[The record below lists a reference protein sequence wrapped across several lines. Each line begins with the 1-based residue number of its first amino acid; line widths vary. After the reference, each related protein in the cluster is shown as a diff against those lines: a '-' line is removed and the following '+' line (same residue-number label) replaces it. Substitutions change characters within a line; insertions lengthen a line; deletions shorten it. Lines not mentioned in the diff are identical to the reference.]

1 MTYLSFQSVLR
12 KTQCTRSARR
22 KTPLDGAIRSG
33 FLVARRTRPCAARHG
48 GVAPVEMLID
58 ASSSVELTGLACVW
72 NIVRSSD
79 LHLPPRPVAKV
90 VTQKAHPPSNV
101 MVQRPNE
108 VEFLSEVLGTIEDLP
123 EGFAERLAKLVADKP
138 EDRAE
143 AIRRLIEEHS
153 GD

>member
-1 MTYLSFQSVLR
+1 
-12 KTQCTRSARR
+12 
-22 KTPLDGAIRSG
+22 
-33 FLVARRTRPCAARHG
+33 
-48 GVAPVEMLID
+48 
-58 ASSSVELTGLACVW
+58 
-72 NIVRSSD
+72 
-79 LHLPPRPVAKV
+79 
-90 VTQKAHPPSNV
+90 

-108 VEFLSEVLGTIEDLP
+108 LEFLAEVLAEIEDLP